1 MITKE
6 EAEKMKNIIGS
17 RFTKKIQQILI
28 ANGHGTYSKGFI
40 SNVFNG
46 RYENTAI
53 EKAFLELVE
62 RTKAD
67 AELINMKKNNLLQDS
82 LFASK
87 ITSYNE

>member
-1 MITKE
+1 MITKV
-6 EAEKMKNIIGS
+6 EAEKMKSIIGS

-28 ANGHGTYSKGFI
+28 DRGHENYSKGFI

-46 RYENTAI
+46 RYENIVI

-67 AELINMKKNNLLQDS
+67 NELINAKKNSLMSDS
-82 LFASK
+82 GFKSK
-87 ITSYNE
+87 